1 MPIATKESVAFS
13 SKLGFTGVKKAKV
26 EIVN

>member
-1 MPIATKESVAFS
+1 MESVAFS